1 MILSAFTDFL
11 STQTFKYIMTGI
23 FIVLLIVIMIYSYR
37 KERASQ
43 SRSYVI
49 KRLVVVAIFSAISIL
64 LYIFGID
71 IKLFIPFMPPFLE
84 VHFSIIPIL
93 LIVSLYG
100 PAYGGIAI
108 IIKTL
113 GKLILVTSSS
123 FGVGELA
130 DIIIGVSV
138 VAIFSYFYHKK
149 ESTKN
154 LIVALVMSSLVWIVV
169 GVFINWSII
178 IPFYIYTVNFQAVF
192 GMMQMIPGITET
204 NYMGIYLLVAC
215 LPFNAIASIL
225 NMLIAFF
232 VIKGLS
238 PLIPQI
244 GITKNN

>member
-1 MILSAFTDFL
+1 
-11 STQTFKYIMTGI
+11 
-23 FIVLLIVIMIYSYR
+23 
-37 KERASQ
+37 
-43 SRSYVI
+43 
-49 KRLVVVAIFSAISIL
+49 
-64 LYIFGID
+64 
-71 IKLFIPFMPPFLE
+71 MPPFLE

-138 VAIFSYFYHKK
+138 VAVFSYFYHKK